1 MALLLLFLGGIG
13 YYLASEKLRLGNGL
27 SCTTGIFFV
36 FIPYLLF
43 NHFKGLL
50 LSTVLIVAVL
60 LVIGYYSRM
69 ILKRSGQKKNTPLL
83 VRIN

>member
-50 LSTVLIVAVL
+50 LSAVLIVVVL
-60 LVIGYYSRM
+60 LVIGYYSRNDTKKEVGK
-69 ILKRSGQKKNTPLL
+69 KRIPFY
-83 VRIN
+83 